1 MTRTVEDP
9 SADADTG
16 AASRDASAAVV
27 VTPMRR
33 RHLRSVLRI
42 ENQQAHAGWSAG
54 LFLAELARSEGRT
67 YLVATQGGRVVGFI
81 GVLHVDDD
89 GHVTTLVVDEG
100 NRRQAVASRLLV
112 VAARRARALGA
123 RNLTLEVRASNEPAL
138 ALYRRF
144 GFAPVGARRGYYAD
158 TSEDA
163 IVMWANDIDT
173 DAYEAR
179 LAAVE
184 AAWADPTI
192 VEGHDR

>member
-1 MTRTVEDP
+1 MVVDSPASEP
-9 SADADTG
+9 GADG
-16 AASRDASAAVV
+16 AGGDAPRAVV

-33 RHLRSVLRI
+33 RHVRSVLRI

-54 LFLAELARSEGRT
+54 LFLAELGRNEGRT
-67 YLVATQGGRVVGFI
+67 YLVAKQGGRVVGFV

-100 NRRQAVASRLLV
+100 HRRQAVASRLLV

-158 TSEDA
+158 TAEDA

-184 AAWADPTI
+184 AGWTDPTL